1 MFGTGEQR
9 DARCRELAE
18 YRRVRVGR
26 CELGPYRAG
35 HRVVNC
41 EVAAFTREQSTERY
55 LVVLVGLDARLA
67 SIVSVRNQVLVELR
81 YLEVVRQ
88 VGRIAVTYV
97 LHETSKEPVEII
109 HVRFHEE
116 VGRAVL
122 PIIGGTARARARAR
136 VDAGVIALN
145 PTSIVPRLVT
155 RVTALTLAL
164 FGLVPVANLLA
175 PGSLPWWSDV
185 VSWWLFG
192 GACVLVIAYVVS
204 RAVGDRA
211 TQLGTRARALV
222 MAPSSRTFVCVVS
235 IAGFLLA
242 AGASWYCFNRQP
254 QSIDAMAQ
262 LWHARMLLAG
272 HLSIPTE
279 PDPAFF
285 SAMNVVDAGG
295 RWYSQ
300 FPVGGPAVL
309 AAGLALGV
317 AWLVNPVLIALTVR
331 NVYRFAQ
338 RAYGEAFARAA
349 TLLLLVA
356 PFFIFMG
363 ASEQNHVPALA
374 FATLALA
381 ALPAWAS
388 AGSRRDAFRQ
398 AAIIGFAL
406 GAMATI
412 RPLDALAVAA
422 AIGLYQL
429 GVLVRAKA
437 RWADIAV
444 QCVAGAVPVAVLMW
458 ANARTTGA
466 PLRFGYEV
474 MWGANQALGF
484 HPSPF
489 GDAHTPRRALVLAS
503 LYLMKLDMYLFE
515 WPIPAL
521 VAPII
526 ALAWLRRPS
535 TWDALLA
542 TMVVAVL
549 GSYAL
554 YWHNGHFL
562 GPRFL
567 YTAVPAFVLL
577 AARAPTAI
585 AERVGAVGRTMAYA
599 VMPLGILCA
608 LTGWSGPIGIPAR
621 LADYRGGQWELKEDI
636 AAQARDAHLGRA
648 LVFVHEGW
656 GARLMARMW
665 AIGVS
670 RADAEHLL
678 ATSDAC
684 ALELATDAE
693 ERHPR
698 ADTVGRAA
706 RLAAATPNAARG
718 ELHLRGDVTPDV
730 TLRFASA
737 APLPAECVQEAQ
749 ADSIG
754 MSLYPPFL
762 TLNRVGPDGRV
773 GGDVVYVRDLGPR
786 NEELRARFGD
796 RTWYR
801 YRPRQSAADTS
812 PPFVRY

>member
-1 MFGTGEQR
+1 M
-9 DARCRELAE
+9 
-18 YRRVRVGR
+18 
-26 CELGPYRAG
+26 
-35 HRVVNC
+35 
-41 EVAAFTREQSTERY
+41 
-55 LVVLVGLDARLA
+55 
-67 SIVSVRNQVLVELR
+67 
-81 YLEVVRQ
+81 
-88 VGRIAVTYV
+88 
-97 LHETSKEPVEII
+97 
-109 HVRFHEE
+109 
-116 VGRAVL
+116 
-122 PIIGGTARARARAR
+122 
-136 VDAGVIALN
+136 
-145 PTSIVPRLVT
+145 
-155 RVTALTLAL
+155 
-164 FGLVPVANLLA
+164 PVANVLA

-185 VSWWLFG
+185 VSLWLFG
-192 GACVLVIAYVVS
+192 GVCVLLVAYLAA
-204 RAVGDRA
+204 RALGDRA
-211 TQLGTRARALV
+211 ARLGSRACELV
-222 MAPSSRTFVCVVS
+222 MAPSSRTFLWIVS

-242 AGASWYCFNRQP
+242 AGAAWYCFNRQP
-254 QSIDAMAQ
+254 QSIDEMAQ
-262 LWHARMLLAG
+262 LWHARMLLGG
-272 HLSIPTE
+272 HFSIPTE

-300 FPVGGPAVL
+300 FPIGGPAVL
-309 AAGLALGV
+309 AAGLALGAV
-317 AWLVNPVLIALTVR
+317 WLVNPVLIALTVR

-338 RAYGEAFARAA
+338 RAYGESFARGA

-388 AGSRRDAFRQ
+388 AASRRDAFRQ
-398 AAIIGFAL
+398 AALIGFAL
-406 GAMATI
+406 GVVATV

-429 GVLVRAKA
+429 GVLIRARQ
-437 RWADIAV
+437 RWMEIAV
-444 QCVAGAVPVAVLMW
+444 QCAAGAVPVAVLMW
-458 ANARTTGA
+458 ANVRTTGA

-474 MWGANQALGF
+474 MWGANHGLGF

-542 TMVVAVL
+542 TVIVAVL

-567 YTAVPAFVLL
+567 YTAVPAFVVL
-577 AARAPTAI
+577 AARAPGAI
-585 AERVGAVGRTMAYA
+585 AERIGSVGRTMAYA
-599 VMPLGILCA
+599 VMPLAVACA
-608 LTGWSGPIGIPAR
+608 LTGLAGPIGVPAR
-621 LADYRGGQWELKEDI
+621 LAEYRGGQWELKEDI
-636 AAQARDAHLGRA
+636 AAQARHAHLGRA

-670 RADAEHLL
+670 RAGAEHLL

-684 ALELATDAE
+684 ALELGTEAE
-693 ERHPR
+693 ERHPP
-698 ADTVGRAA
+698 ADTVGLAA
-706 RLAAATPNAARG
+706 RLAAATPNAARR
-718 ELHLRGDVTPDV
+718 ELRLRGDVTPDI

-737 APLPAECVQEAQ
+737 AALPSPCVSEAQ

-762 TLNRVGPDGRV
+762 TLNHVGRDGRV

-796 RTWYR
+796 REWYR
-801 YRPRQSAADTS
+801 YRPRQSPADTS

>member
-1 MFGTGEQR
+1 M
-9 DARCRELAE
+9 
-18 YRRVRVGR
+18 
-26 CELGPYRAG
+26 
-35 HRVVNC
+35 
-41 EVAAFTREQSTERY
+41 
-55 LVVLVGLDARLA
+55 
-67 SIVSVRNQVLVELR
+67 
-81 YLEVVRQ
+81 
-88 VGRIAVTYV
+88 
-97 LHETSKEPVEII
+97 
-109 HVRFHEE
+109 
-116 VGRAVL
+116 
-122 PIIGGTARARARAR
+122 
-136 VDAGVIALN
+136 
-145 PTSIVPRLVT
+145 
-155 RVTALTLAL
+155 

-185 VSWWLFG
+185 VSLWVFG
-192 GACVLVIAYVVS
+192 GACVLVVAYLVA
-204 RAVGDRA
+204 RALGDRA
-211 TQLGTRARALV
+211 ERIGSRARELV
-222 MAPSSRTFVCVVS
+222 MAPSSRTFLAGVS

-242 AGASWYCFNRQP
+242 AGAAWYCFNRQP
-254 QSIDAMAQ
+254 QSIDEMAQ

-309 AAGLALGV
+309 AAGLALGAV
-317 AWLVNPVLIALTVR
+317 WLVNPLLIAFTVR

-338 RAYGEAFARAA
+338 RAYNEPFARGA

-356 PFFIFMG
+356 PFFIVMG

-381 ALPAWAS
+381 ALPAWTS
-388 AGSRRDAFRQ
+388 AASRRDAFRQ

-406 GAMATI
+406 GAAATV

-429 GVLVRAKA
+429 GILVQAKH
-437 RWADIAV
+437 RWAEIAV
-444 QCVAGAVPVAVLMW
+444 QCAAGALPVVLLMW

-474 MWGANQALGF
+474 MWGANHGLGF

-526 ALAWLRRPS
+526 ALAWLRRPT

-542 TMVVAVL
+542 ILIVAVS

-567 YTAVPAFVLL
+567 YTVVPAFVLL
-577 AARAPTAI
+577 TARAPGAI
-585 AERVGAVGRTMAYA
+585 ADRTGSVGRTMAYA
-599 VMPLGILCA
+599 VIPLAIACA
-608 LTGWSGPIGIPAR
+608 LTGLSGPVGIPAR
-621 LADYRGGQWELKEDI
+621 LAEYRGGQWELKEDI
-636 AAQARDAHLGRA
+636 AAQARDAHLVHA

-665 AIGVS
+665 ALGVS

-684 ALELATDAE
+684 ALELATEAE

-698 ADTVGRAA
+698 ADTLGLAA
-706 RLAAATPNAARG
+706 RLGSATPNAARR
-718 ELHLRGDVTPDV
+718 ELRLRGDVTPDV
-730 TLRFASA
+730 TLRFASTA
-737 APLPAECVQEAQ
+737 ALPAQCVDEAQ

-762 TLNRVGPDGRV
+762 TLNRVGADGRV

-786 NEELRARFGD
+786 NAELRARFGD

-801 YRPRQSAADTS
+801 YRPRQSPADTS
-812 PPFVRY
+812 PPFARY

>member
-1 MFGTGEQR
+1 MP
-9 DARCRELAE
+9 L
-18 YRRVRVGR
+18 
-26 CELGPYRAG
+26 
-35 HRVVNC
+35 
-41 EVAAFTREQSTERY
+41 
-55 LVVLVGLDARLA
+55 
-67 SIVSVRNQVLVELR
+67 
-81 YLEVVRQ
+81 
-88 VGRIAVTYV
+88 
-97 LHETSKEPVEII
+97 
-109 HVRFHEE
+109 
-116 VGRAVL
+116 
-122 PIIGGTARARARAR
+122 
-136 VDAGVIALN
+136 
-145 PTSIVPRLVT
+145 
-155 RVTALTLAL
+155 
-164 FGLVPVANLLA
+164 ANLLA

-185 VSWWLFG
+185 ASLWLFG
-192 GACVLVIAYVVS
+192 GACVLVIAYLS
-204 RAVGDRA
+204 ARALGDRA
-211 TQLGTRARALV
+211 ARIGARACELV
-222 MAPSSRTFVCVVS
+222 MAPSSRAFLWMVS
-235 IAGFLLA
+235 AAGFLLA
-242 AGASWYCFNRQP
+242 AGAAWYCFNRQP
-254 QSIDAMAQ
+254 QSIDEMAQ

-272 HLSIPTE
+272 HVSIPTE

-309 AAGLALGV
+309 AAGLALGAV
-317 AWLVNPVLIALTVR
+317 WLVNPVLIALTIR

-338 RAYGEAFARAA
+338 RAYGEAFARGA
-349 TLLLLVA
+349 TLLLLAA

-374 FATLALA
+374 CATLALA
-381 ALPAWAS
+381 ALPAWAV
-388 AGSRRDAFRQ
+388 AASRAEGLRQ
-398 AAIIGFAL
+398 AVIVGLAL
-406 GAMATI
+406 GAVATV

-429 GVLVRAKA
+429 GVLARAKE
-437 RWADIAV
+437 RWVEIAV
-444 QCVAGAVPVAVLMW
+444 QCAAGAVPVMLLMW

-474 MWGANQALGF
+474 MWGANHGLGF

-503 LYLMKLDMYLFE
+503 LYLMKLDLYLFE

-526 ALAWLRRPS
+526 ALACVRRPS

-542 TMVVAVL
+542 TLIVAVL

-577 AARAPTAI
+577 AARAPAAI
-585 AERVGAVGRTMAYA
+585 AERIGSVGRTMAYA
-599 VMPLGILCA
+599 VIPLAVTGA
-608 LTGWSGPIGIPAR
+608 LTGLAGPIGVPAR
-621 LADYRGGQWELKEDI
+621 VAEYRGGQWELKQDI
-636 AAQARDAHLGRA
+636 SAQARDAHLGRA

-684 ALELATDAE
+684 ALELATEAE
-693 ERHPR
+693 ERHPP
-698 ADTVGRAA
+698 ADTMGLAA

-737 APLPAECVQEAQ
+737 AALPSQCLDEAQ
-749 ADSIG
+749 ADSAG

-801 YRPRQSAADTS
+801 YRPRRSAADTS
-812 PPFVRY
+812 RAFVPY

>member
-1 MFGTGEQR
+1 M
-9 DARCRELAE
+9 
-18 YRRVRVGR
+18 
-26 CELGPYRAG
+26 
-35 HRVVNC
+35 
-41 EVAAFTREQSTERY
+41 
-55 LVVLVGLDARLA
+55 
-67 SIVSVRNQVLVELR
+67 
-81 YLEVVRQ
+81 
-88 VGRIAVTYV
+88 
-97 LHETSKEPVEII
+97 
-109 HVRFHEE
+109 
-116 VGRAVL
+116 
-122 PIIGGTARARARAR
+122 
-136 VDAGVIALN
+136 
-145 PTSIVPRLVT
+145 
-155 RVTALTLAL
+155 L

-175 PGSLPWWSDV
+175 PGSLPWWSGV
-185 VSWWLFG
+185 VSLWLFG
-192 GACVLVIAYVVS
+192 GACVLLIAYLLA
-204 RAVGDRA
+204 RLLGDRA
-211 TQLGTRARALV
+211 ARIGGRACELI
-222 MAPSSRTFVCVVS
+222 MAPSSRAFVSLVS
-235 IAGFLLA
+235 IAGGLLA
-242 AGASWYCFNRQP
+242 AGAAWYCFNRQP
-254 QSIDAMAQ
+254 QSIDEMAQ

-272 HLSIPTE
+272 HFSIPTE

-309 AAGLALGV
+309 AAGLALGAV
-317 AWLVNPVLIALTVR
+317 WLVNPVLIGLTIR

-338 RAYGEAFARAA
+338 RAYGEAFARCA
-349 TLLLLVA
+349 TLLLLAA

-381 ALPAWAS
+381 ALPAWVRAT
-388 AGSRRDAFRQ
+388 SRAESYRQ
-398 AAIIGFAL
+398 AAVVGFAL
-406 GAMATI
+406 GALATV

-429 GVLVRAKA
+429 GVLARAKQ
-437 RWADIAV
+437 RWAEIVV
-444 QCVAGAVPVAVLMW
+444 QCAAGAVPVMLLMW

-474 MWGANQALGF
+474 MWGANHGLGF
-484 HPSPF
+484 HQSPF

-521 VAPII
+521 VAPVI
-526 ALAWLRRPS
+526 ALACLRRPS

-542 TMVVAVL
+542 TIIVMVL

-567 YTAVPAFVLL
+567 YTTVPAFVLL
-577 AARAPTAI
+577 AARAP
-585 AERVGAVGRTMAYA
+585 GALGARLGSVGRTMAYL
-599 VMPLGILCA
+599 VMPLAVAGA
-608 LTGWSGPIGIPAR
+608 LTGVAGPVGVPAR
-621 LADYRGGQWELKEDI
+621 LAEYRGGQWELKEDV

-684 ALELATDAE
+684 ALELATEAE
-693 ERHPR
+693 ERHPP
-698 ADTVGRAA
+698 ADTAGLAA

-718 ELHLRGDVTPDV
+718 GLHVRGDVTADG
-730 TLRFASA
+730 TLRFAGDA
-737 APLPAECVQEAQ
+737 ALPSPCVNEAA
-749 ADSIG
+749 ADSAG
-754 MSLYPPFL
+754 VSLYPPFL
-762 TLNRVGPDGRV
+762 TLNRIGPDGRV
-773 GGDVVYVRDLGPR
+773 GGDIVYVRDLGPR

-812 PPFVRY
+812 PAFVRY

>member
-1 MFGTGEQR
+1 M
-9 DARCRELAE
+9 
-18 YRRVRVGR
+18 
-26 CELGPYRAG
+26 
-35 HRVVNC
+35 
-41 EVAAFTREQSTERY
+41 
-55 LVVLVGLDARLA
+55 
-67 SIVSVRNQVLVELR
+67 I
-81 YLEVVRQ
+81 
-88 VGRIAVTYV
+88 
-97 LHETSKEPVEII
+97 
-109 HVRFHEE
+109 
-116 VGRAVL
+116 
-122 PIIGGTARARARAR
+122 
-136 VDAGVIALN
+136 
-145 PTSIVPRLVT
+145 
-155 RVTALTLAL
+155 LAL
-164 FGLVPVANLLA
+164 LGLVPVANLLA

-185 VSWWLFG
+185 VSLWLFG
-192 GACVLVIAYVVS
+192 GACVLVIAYLAA
-204 RAVGDRA
+204 RALGDRA
-211 TQLGTRARALV
+211 APIGTRVCGLV
-222 MAPSSRTFVCVVS
+222 MAPSSRTFLWVVS
-235 IAGFLLA
+235 IAGFLFA
-242 AGASWYCFNRQP
+242 AGAAWYCFNRQP
-254 QSIDAMAQ
+254 QSIDEMAQ

-309 AAGLALGV
+309 AAGLALGAV
-317 AWLVNPVLIALTVR
+317 WLVNPVLIAFTTR

-338 RAYGEAFARAA
+338 RAYGEAFARGA
-349 TLLLLVA
+349 TLLLLMA

-381 ALPAWAS
+381 ALPAWSGAV
-388 AGSRRDAFRQ
+388 SRTDAYRH
-398 AAIIGFAL
+398 AAVIGFAL
-406 GAMATI
+406 GAAAAV

-429 GVLVRAKA
+429 GVLAGDKR
-437 RWADIAV
+437 RWAEIAV
-444 QCVAGAVPVAVLMW
+444 QCVAGAVPVALLMW

-466 PLRFGYEV
+466 PFRFGYEV
-474 MWGANQALGF
+474 MWGANHGLGF

-489 GDAHTPRRALVLAS
+489 GDAHTPRRAIVLAS

-521 VAPII
+521 VAPIV
-526 ALAWLRRPS
+526 ALACLRRPS

-542 TMVVAVL
+542 TMIVAVL

-577 AARAPTAI
+577 AARAPRAI
-585 AERVGAVGRTMAYA
+585 AERVGSVARTMAYGL
-599 VMPLGILCA
+599 MPLAVAGA
-608 LTGWSGPIGIPAR
+608 VTGLAGPIGVPAR
-621 LADYRGGQWELKEDI
+621 LAEYRGGQWELKADI

-684 ALELATDAE
+684 ALELATEAE
-693 ERHPR
+693 EKHRP
-698 ADTVGRAA
+698 ADTVGLAA
-706 RLAAATPNAARG
+706 RLAAATPNAKRR
-718 ELHLRGDVTPDV
+718 ELHLRGDVTPDI

-737 APLPAECVQEAQ
+737 AALPSRCVDEAQ
-749 ADSIG
+749 ADLVG

-762 TLNRVGPDGRV
+762 TLNHVGPEGRV
-773 GGDVVYVRDLGPR
+773 GGDVVYVRDLGSR

-812 PPFVRY
+812 GPFVRY

>member
-1 MFGTGEQR
+1 
-9 DARCRELAE
+9 
-18 YRRVRVGR
+18 
-26 CELGPYRAG
+26 
-35 HRVVNC
+35 
-41 EVAAFTREQSTERY
+41 
-55 LVVLVGLDARLA
+55 
-67 SIVSVRNQVLVELR
+67 
-81 YLEVVRQ
+81 
-88 VGRIAVTYV
+88 
-97 LHETSKEPVEII
+97 
-109 HVRFHEE
+109 
-116 VGRAVL
+116 
-122 PIIGGTARARARAR
+122 
-136 VDAGVIALN
+136 
-145 PTSIVPRLVT
+145 
-155 RVTALTLAL
+155 
-164 FGLVPVANLLA
+164 
-175 PGSLPWWSDV
+175 
-185 VSWWLFG
+185 
-192 GACVLVIAYVVS
+192 
-204 RAVGDRA
+204 
-211 TQLGTRARALV
+211 
-222 MAPSSRTFVCVVS
+222 MAPSSRTFLWAVS

-242 AGASWYCFNRQP
+242 AGAAWYCFNRQP
-254 QSIDAMAQ
+254 QSIDEMAQ
-262 LWHARMLLAG
+262 LWHARILLAG
-272 HLSIPTE
+272 HFSIPTE

-300 FPVGGPAVL
+300 FPIGGPAVL
-309 AAGLALGV
+309 AAGLALGAV
-317 AWLVNPVLIALTVR
+317 WLVNPVLIALTVR

-338 RAYGEAFARAA
+338 RAYGEPFARGAA
-349 TLLLLVA
+349 LLLLLA

-388 AGSRRDAFRQ
+388 AASRRGAFRQ
-398 AAIIGFAL
+398 AALIGFAL
-406 GAMATI
+406 GVVATV
-412 RPLDALAVAA
+412 RPLDALAVAI

-429 GVLVRAKA
+429 GVLARAKQ
-437 RWADIAV
+437 RWAEIAV
-444 QCVAGAVPVAVLMW
+444 QCVAGAVPVALLMW

-474 MWGANQALGF
+474 MWGANHGLGF

-542 TMVVAVL
+542 TVIVAVL

-577 AARAPTAI
+577 AARAPGAI
-585 AERVGAVGRTMAYA
+585 AERVGSVGRTMAYA
-599 VMPLGILCA
+599 VIPLAAACA
-608 LTGWSGPIGIPAR
+608 LTGLAGPVGVPAR
-621 LADYRGGQWELKEDI
+621 LAEYRGGQWELKADI

-684 ALELATDAE
+684 ALELATETE
-693 ERHPR
+693 ERHPSV
-698 ADTVGRAA
+698 DTVGLAA
-706 RLAAATPNAARG
+706 RLAAATPNAARRG
-718 ELHLRGDVTPDV
+718 LHLRGDVTPDI

-737 APLPAECVQEAQ
+737 AALPSPCIDEAQ

-773 GGDVVYVRDLGPR
+773 GGDVVYARDLGSR

-812 PPFVRY
+812 APFVRY